1 MIQKACA
8 TTKSVIISVYT
19 EKMVFNQTKG
29 SIIMSYEFMEQISD
43 HVESRLQLERERME
57 FEAQKKEKQI
67 QKMVG
72 TIAAVFL
79 LLLTFAL
86 ETPH

>member
-1 MIQKACA
+1 
-8 TTKSVIISVYT
+8 
-19 EKMVFNQTKG
+19 MVFYQMKG

-43 HVESRLQLERERME
+43 HVESRLRLEREQME
-57 FEAQKKEKQI
+57 FEAQKKEKKI
-67 QKMVG
+67 QK
-72 TIAAVFL
+72 TIATAAAVFL